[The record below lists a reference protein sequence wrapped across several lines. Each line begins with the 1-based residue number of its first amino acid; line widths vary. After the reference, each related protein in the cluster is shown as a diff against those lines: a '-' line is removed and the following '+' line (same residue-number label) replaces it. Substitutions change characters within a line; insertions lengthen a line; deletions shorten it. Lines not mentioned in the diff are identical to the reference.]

1 MIQGSILAFTKWH
14 VVRRLHDAG
23 AILLRTLE
31 VTVEVIDCYVDVG
44 RDFFPV
50 RCAKG
55 SALTTEHDCTLGDGQ
70 LRMANHPVAF
80 SAEALRKAE
89 RPTEPVDRL
98 TDVLVDQDRHY
109 SHSWG
114 RSVLHN
120 SCFHLSLPD
129 LGGPTVELTRR
140 RESKH
145 PSPHQASC
153 ETRSRRSRPTICYVA
168 ARSNGSLVGSDFSFF
183 EDPTLRP

>member
-1 MIQGSILAFTKWH
+1 MIQGSVLAFTKWH

-31 VTVEVIDCYVDVG
+31 MPVEVIDCYVDVG
-44 RDFFPV
+44 RDLFPV

-70 LRMANHPVAF
+70 LRMANHPGAF

-109 SHSWG
+109 SRSWG
-114 RSVLHN
+114 RAVLHN
-120 SCFHLSLPD
+120 SCFHLSLPEFGRPN
-129 LGGPTVELTRR
+129 GGVD
-140 RESKH
+140 
-145 PSPHQASC
+145 A
-153 ETRSRRSRPTICYVA
+153 A
-168 ARSNGSLVGSDFSFF
+168 ARIKAPFAAPSKLRNTLPPLASNDLLYAIAATTTFTTHNMPDV
-183 EDPTLRP
+183 RVN

>member
-1 MIQGSILAFTKWH
+1 MIQGSVLAFTKWH

-31 VTVEVIDCYVDVG
+31 LPVEVIDCYVDVG
-44 RDFFPV
+44 RDLFPV

-89 RPTEPVDRL
+89 RPTEPLDRL

-109 SHSWG
+109 SLNWG
-114 RSVLHN
+114 RAVRHN
-120 SCFHLSLPD
+120 SCFHLSLHDCFRLSLPE
-129 LGGPTVELTRR
+129 LGGPAFEFTRR

-145 PSPHQASC
+145 PPPHQASR
-153 ETRSRRSRPTICYVA
+153 E
-168 ARSNGSLVGSDFSFF
+168 
-183 EDPTLRP
+183 

>member
-1 MIQGSILAFTKWH
+1 MIQGSVLAFTKWH

-31 VTVEVIDCYVDVG
+31 VPVEVIDCYVDVG
-44 RDFFPV
+44 RDIFPV
-50 RCAKG
+50 RCAKR

-70 LRMANHPVAF
+70 LRMANHAVAF

-109 SHSWG
+109 SRSWG
-114 RSVLHN
+114 RAVRHN
-120 SCFHLSLPD
+120 SCFHLSLPE
-129 LGGPTVELTRR
+129 LGGPTSELTGRGDLHSTLEFYEQVEKEAIR
-140 RESKH
+140 APVHR
-145 PSPHQASC
+145 QA
-153 ETRSRRSRPTICYVA
+153 V
-168 ARSNGSLVGSDFSFF
+168 
-183 EDPTLRP
+183 

>member
-1 MIQGSILAFTKWH
+1 MIQGSVLTFTKWH

-23 AILLRTLE
+23 AVLLCTLE
-31 VTVEVIDCYVDVG
+31 VPLDVIDCYVDVG
-44 RDFFPV
+44 RDLVPV

-55 SALTTEHDCTLGDGQ
+55 SALMTEHDCTLGDGQ

-89 RPTEPVDRL
+89 RPTQPVDRL

-109 SHSWG
+109 SRSWG
-114 RSVLHN
+114 RAVRHN

-129 LGGPTVELTRR
+129 SLPELGGPTVELTRR

-145 PSPHQASC
+145 PSPHRISY
-153 ETRSRRSRPTICYVA
+153 ETRSRRSRPTI
-168 ARSNGSLVGSDFSFF
+168 
-183 EDPTLRP
+183 